1 MAKGVPITQD
11 KIKAR
16 KRKKRLLIFLGA
28 IVCLAIIVFGL
39 SSISS
44 LSIFEIKNIEI
55 SGASDVDNLAVQTLA
70 KQSLVGKTW
79 GLFPHSDIFFVSAK
93 RLADNIVDAFPSMAN
108 VSVKK
113 IFFNTLTIS
122 VEYKEPSALW
132 CLYSICDSID
142 SSGIAFQTA
151 LPSVTSSALVFT
163 NGSLPS
169 IGQSPD
175 DFADFGQLIAFAR
188 DLPQKGLY
196 PLSVTIGS
204 SNVDD
209 IYVSTSTYLI
219 VDPTK
224 DVSQSLNNLDNLFT
238 NTSFGITAE
247 NISSLQYI
255 DLRFPDKIFYK

>member
-1 MAKGVPITQD
+1 MPKVPITQD

-93 RLADNIVDAFPSMAN
+93 RLADNIVHAFPSMAN

-113 IFFNTLTIS
+113 NFFQHAYYFRRIQRAVRALVSLFHMRFHRFIGHGIS
-122 VEYKEPSALW
+122 NGIAVCHIECA
-132 CLYSICDSID
+132 CLYEWV
-142 SSGIAFQTA
+142 IAEHR
-151 LPSVTSSALVFT
+151 P
-163 NGSLPS
+163 
-169 IGQSPD
+169 
-175 DFADFGQLIAFAR
+175 IA
-188 DLPQKGLY
+188 G
-196 PLSVTIGS
+196 
-204 SNVDD
+204 
-209 IYVSTSTYLI
+209 
-219 VDPTK
+219 
-224 DVSQSLNNLDNLFT
+224 
-238 NTSFGITAE
+238 
-247 NISSLQYI
+247 
-255 DLRFPDKIFYK
+255 